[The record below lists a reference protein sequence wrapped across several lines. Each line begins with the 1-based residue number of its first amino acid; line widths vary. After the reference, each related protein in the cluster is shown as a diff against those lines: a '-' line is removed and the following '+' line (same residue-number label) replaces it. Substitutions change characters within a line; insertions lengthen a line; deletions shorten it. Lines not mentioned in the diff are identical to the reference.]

1 MNETKKPRVLI
12 ADDHRMLRE
21 ALRLLL
27 ETECEIVGEAASG
40 EDTVA
45 MAGQSRPDVIV
56 LDLGMPG
63 IGGLEAAHQL
73 AKRAPASKVLI
84 LTQYEDEEYVLE
96 SVSEAR
102 VAGYLTKA
110 DAASE
115 LLQAVRAVHAGKRY
129 LSASVTPAVL
139 NRLAPSRKK
148 TAAGSPTRR
157 ERQIIKLVSDGATN
171 KAIASRLG
179 ISPKTVQIHRANL
192 MAKLGVHST
201 AGVVRY
207 AIKHKL
213 VRND

>member
-21 ALRLLL
+21 ALRLVL
-27 ETECEIVGEAASG
+27 EAECEIVGEAASG
-40 EDTVA
+40 EDAVA
-45 MAGQSRPDVIV
+45 VAVRSRPDVIV

-96 SVSEAR
+96 SLSEAR

-115 LLQAVRAVHAGKRY
+115 LLHAVRAVHAGKRY
-129 LSASVTPAVL
+129 LSASVTPTVL
-139 NRLAPSRKK
+139 NRLAPSRKP
-148 TAAGSPTRR
+148 AAGSPTRR
-157 ERQIIKLVSDGATN
+157 ERQIIKLVGEGATN

-213 VRND
+213 VRTD

>member
-1 MNETKKPRVLI
+1 MNEIKRLRVLI
-12 ADDHRMLRE
+12 ADDHRMLRD
-21 ALRLLL
+21 ALRLVL
-27 ETECEIVGEAASG
+27 EPECEIAGEAASG
-40 EDTVA
+40 EDAVA
-45 MAGQSRPDVIV
+45 TALKTRPDVIV

-73 AKRAPASKVLI
+73 AKRLPASKVLI
-84 LTQYEDEEYVLE
+84 LSQYEDDEYVIEAL
-96 SVSEAR
+96 SEAH

-129 LSASVTPAVL
+129 LSAAVMPAVL
-139 NRLAPSRKK
+139 NRLKPSGKP
-148 TAAGSPTRR
+148 AAIALTPR
-157 ERQIIKLVSDGATN
+157 ERQVLKLVGEGATS
-171 KAIASRLG
+171 KTIASQLG
-179 ISPKTVQIHRANL
+179 ISPKTAQIHRANL

-213 VRND
+213 VRAD

>member
-1 MNETKKPRVLI
+1 MNETKKLRVLI

-21 ALRLLL
+21 ALRLVL
-27 ETECEIVGEAASG
+27 EPECEIVAEAASG
-40 EDTVA
+40 EDAVA
-45 MAGQSRPDVIV
+45 IAVRTRPDVIV

-63 IGGLEAAHQL
+63 IGGLDAAHQL
-73 AKRAPASKVLI
+73 AKRASASKVLI

-96 SVSEAR
+96 SLSEAR
-102 VAGYLTKA
+102 VVGYLTKA

-115 LLQAVRAVHAGKRY
+115 LLHAVRAVHAGKRY
-129 LSASVTPAVL
+129 LSASVTPTVL
-139 NRLAPSRKK
+139 NRLAPSRKP
-148 TAAGSPTRR
+148 AAGSLTRR
-157 ERQIIKLVSDGATN
+157 ERQIIKLVGEGATD

-213 VRND
+213 VRTD

>member
-1 MNETKKPRVLI
+1 MNETKKLRVLI

-21 ALRLLL
+21 ALRLVL
-27 ETECEIVGEAASG
+27 EAECEIVGEAASG
-40 EDTVA
+40 EDAVA
-45 MAGQSRPDVIV
+45 IAVRSRPDVII

-63 IGGLEAAHQL
+63 IGGLDAAHQL

-96 SVSEAR
+96 SLSEAR

-115 LLQAVRAVHAGKRY
+115 LLHAVRAVHAGKRY
-129 LSASVTPAVL
+129 LSASVTPTVL
-139 NRLAPSRKK
+139 NRLAPLRKP
-148 TAAGSPTRR
+148 AVGSPTRR
-157 ERQIIKLVSDGATN
+157 ERQIIKLVGEGATN

-213 VRND
+213 VRTD

>member
-1 MNETKKPRVLI
+1 MNETKKLRVLI

-21 ALRLLL
+21 ALRLVL
-27 ETECEIVGEAASG
+27 EPECEIVAEAASG
-40 EDTVA
+40 EDAVA
-45 MAGQSRPDVIV
+45 IAVRSRPDVII

-63 IGGLEAAHQL
+63 IGGLDAAHQL

-96 SVSEAR
+96 SLSEAR

-115 LLQAVRAVHAGKRY
+115 LLHAVRAVHAGKRY
-129 LSASVTPAVL
+129 LSASVTPTVL
-139 NRLAPSRKK
+139 NRLAPLRKP
-148 TAAGSPTRR
+148 AVGSPTRR
-157 ERQIIKLVSDGATN
+157 ERQIIKLVGEGATN

-213 VRND
+213 VRTD